1 MQNLHDLDAYY
12 ADKTEL
18 KKLKTV
24 QQKFTI
30 SESVVDSEKTHQ
42 QFHCVPIITDLVI
55 PRFIYLETKD
65 LLNIGEYLKKNSLKK
80 LKGY

>member
-1 MQNLHDLDAYY
+1 MQNLQDLVVSY

-30 SESVVDSEKTHQ
+30 SESVVDLEKTHQ
-42 QFHCVPIITDLVI
+42 RFHCVPIITDLVI

-80 LKGY
+80 LKNC